1 MDLVQPVAVEEVEAL
16 AAVAVPEPA
25 APEPVAPVP
34 EPAVPVPEPRLKR
47 RKVTV
52 DSFVREWFLEFAVL
66 QKAQKGWGMTRPLAA
81 AKRLAPEV
89 FKDISRNAPYRWAS
103 SKEAAHS
110 TGRPCMLSGA
120 QLTVLSEQVA
130 AVADRLPVSVVTMRA
145 VITEQ
150 LLAWEVPWKPSRSWV
165 AEFLHDLG
173 LSYKKS
179 GGTKQGQLP
188 AEVN

>member
-1 MDLVQPVAVEEVEAL
+1 M
-16 AAVAVPEPA
+16 
-25 APEPVAPVP
+25 
-34 EPAVPVPEPRLKR
+34 
-47 RKVTV
+47 
-52 DSFVREWFLEFAVL
+52 
-66 QKAQKGWGMTRPLAA
+66 AA

-120 QLTVLSEQVA
+120 QLIVLSAQVA

-150 LLAWEVPWKPSRSWV
+150 LLAWDVPWKPSRSWV
-165 AEFLHDLG
+165 AELLHDLG
-173 LSYKKS
+173 LSYKKERQREA
-179 GGTKQGQLP
+179 GP
-188 AEVN
+188 AARRG